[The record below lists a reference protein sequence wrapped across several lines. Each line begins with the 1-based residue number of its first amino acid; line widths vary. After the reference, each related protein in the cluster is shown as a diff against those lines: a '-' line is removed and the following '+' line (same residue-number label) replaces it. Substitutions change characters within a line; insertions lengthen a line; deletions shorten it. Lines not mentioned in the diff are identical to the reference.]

1 MGKTW
6 EARNTFERVLDIDPN
21 SRLAR
26 ENLREAIQ
34 FLRKQGATEEQLRFH
49 GGSPKFERDGS
60 FKYQHTVKPF
70 PRIPITDIDKP
81 EYAEYKLGRKPLMY
95 TGLYNTRC
103 GAAWLPAPVARSLD
117 DCRSC
122 WLTSRLAARA

>member
-70 PRIPITDIDKP
+70 PRIHRTVQH
-81 EYAEYKLGRKPLMY
+81 EV
-95 TGLYNTRC
+95 RC
-103 GAAWLPAPVARSLD
+103 CVAASSGGAFVG
-117 DCRSC
+117 
-122 WLTSRLAARA
+122 